1 MILHY
6 KLRQILFYLKVM
18 WCDSW
23 FLVFHYKNKKISL
36 AMNRIDNGKYE
47 HKKSSQQLLRAL
59 VARRGIEPL
68 LPE

>member
-1 MILHY
+1 
-6 KLRQILFYLKVM
+6 M

-47 HKKSSQQLLRAL
+47 NKKSSQQMLRAL